1 MFFLTFCVFLH
12 CSCYDRFW
20 DAGLKIVVDRAWVNY
35 LFMIVYAKFANIGR
49 KPTRL
54 SILFR
59 TAGWHDSNSKF
70 HFPNIW
76 FIFPKQR
83 QIDYLFDILAPILD
97 RNWTFLNQTVQS
109 ISLKTWLKLS
119 IWFSSIDNYLQ
130 ESFLLILSGLKHII
144 DGKRFDIT
152 KLNFPILSQTKC
164 SSKVNILIVNNSIE
178 MFFLFTIL
186 SDKPSI

>member
-1 MFFLTFCVFLH
+1 
-12 CSCYDRFW
+12 
-20 DAGLKIVVDRAWVNY
+20 
-35 LFMIVYAKFANIGR
+35 MIVDAKFTNIGR
-49 KPTRL
+49 KSTRL

-59 TAGWHDSNSKF
+59 TTGWHDSNSKF
-70 HFPNIW
+70 YFPNVW
-76 FIFPKQR
+76 FIFTKQR
-83 QIDYLFDILAPILD
+83 QIDNLFGILAATFD

-119 IWFSSIDNYLQ
+119 IWFRSIDNYLQ
-130 ESFLLILSGLKHII
+130 EPFLLILSWLKYII